1 MNLKPGRRPLRTIK
15 LNREVIEELMAQTP
29 RYTRGHGQLL
39 WFKMAADIGVTI
51 SNFNYIRNKNGFR
64 VNSKEARIIAA
75 ALGVDVSEICI
86 GDYELELDDAEGQ
99 DPAAGIRKEP
109 MVPELGDDGE
119 LMLIEAVLKTAAF
132 DYRRA
137 YRRKDYATMRSC
149 EKCFVYW
156 LGDRGEDAAAY
167 LRRVEDERSKEL
179 PGRDQDP
186 APEG

>member
-1 MNLKPGRRPLRTIK
+1 MNLKPGRRPSRTIQ
-15 LNREVIEELMAQTP
+15 LNRQVVEELMLQTP
-29 RYTRGHGQLL
+29 RYTRGHGQIL
-39 WFKMAADIGVTI
+39 WYKLAADIGLTI

-64 VNSKEARIIAA
+64 VNSIEARIIAE
-75 ALGVDVSEICI
+75 ALGVELSEICI
-86 GDYELELDDAEGQ
+86 GDYELEPLEAEDN

-109 MVPELGDDGE
+109 MVPEAGDDGE

-137 YRRKDYATMRSC
+137 YRRKDYATMHSC

-167 LRRVEDERSKEL
+167 LRRIEDERSQDL
-179 PGRDQDP
+179 SRRDQDP